1 MIPTDRRGPVAAA
14 ILCLA
19 LAVGAAFLPMLGNG
33 FTNWDDP
40 EYVTENPDL
49 LPGGSP
55 LRGAF
60 RPVAANW
67 HPLTMLSL
75 ALDRALFGDTP
86 AGHLAVNLALHL
98 TAVLGAFAAALLLTG
113 NLPAAFATALLLG
126 VHPLRV
132 ESVAW
137 IAQRKDVLCAALYFA
152 SLAAWLAWRRDGGGS
167 RYGLS
172 LGLFVLALLSK
183 PMAVSL
189 PLVLA
194 LADWHTG
201 RFRRTWK
208 SLRGLVPFLLL
219 AGILAAVTLR
229 VQRSAGAYSLR
240 DGDVLDPANLLVA
253 AWGILFY
260 LVKTVAP
267 ARLSAIYPLPPI
279 GSGSL
284 PWQYLAAPVALA
296 AVVVALFALRRR
308 RTLLF
313 GALFYLAALLPVLQL
328 LRIGSAAAADRYTYI
343 ASFGLFLPLGVLLE
357 RIRPR
362 MPGAAGKILPWL
374 IPVALAACLIPLTRT
389 RTAVWRDSLTLWDD
403 TVAKSPASAL
413 AWNNRGNA
421 LAGAGRHDDALADY
435 RKALAIDPG
444 FFRAWYNV
452 GNLFLERGEL
462 AGAVTAYDRAALLAP
477 REAIVPANRGLARH
491 RAGDLDGAEADYRLA
506 LAFGPPRAGV
516 LTNLGLVL
524 QATGRTA
531 EAEDAYRHALR
542 LQPGHREAMLD
553 LGILLAET
561 GRRSEAV
568 ALYRGALAIDP
579 GDFEAGYNLAVDL
592 DALGRR
598 SEAAAAAGELLR
610 RHPGNAQARA
620 LARGLGQSD

>member
-374 IPVALAACLIPLTRT
+374 IPVALA
-389 RTAVWRDSLTLWDD
+389 
-403 TVAKSPASAL
+403 SAI
-413 AWNNRGNA
+413 
-421 LAGAGRHDDALADY
+421 
-435 RKALAIDPG
+435 KA
-444 FFRAWYNV
+444 
-452 GNLFLERGEL
+452 
-462 AGAVTAYDRAALLAP
+462 
-477 REAIVPANRGLARH
+477 
-491 RAGDLDGAEADYRLA
+491 
-506 LAFGPPRAGV
+506 
-516 LTNLGLVL
+516 
-524 QATGRTA
+524 
-531 EAEDAYRHALR
+531 
-542 LQPGHREAMLD
+542 
-553 LGILLAET
+553 
-561 GRRSEAV
+561 
-568 ALYRGALAIDP
+568 
-579 GDFEAGYNLAVDL
+579 
-592 DALGRR
+592 
-598 SEAAAAAGELLR
+598 
-610 RHPGNAQARA
+610 
-620 LARGLGQSD
+620 